1 MNSLFDILML
11 ILNLVQFVIFAH
23 VILSWLINFNVLNL
37 RQPVVAQIWDG
48 LNRLL
53 DPLYSRVRR
62 LLPAMA
68 GMDFAPLLVLL
79 AVYVAR
85 ILLVNNA
92 ALFM

>member
-11 ILNLVQFVIFAH
+11 ILSMVQFVIFAH

-48 LNRLL
+48 LTRLL
-53 DPLYSRVRR
+53 EPIYAQVRR
-62 LLPAMA
+62 VLPAMA
-68 GMDFAPLLVLL
+68 GMDFAPLIVLL
-79 AVYVAR
+79 GVYAAR